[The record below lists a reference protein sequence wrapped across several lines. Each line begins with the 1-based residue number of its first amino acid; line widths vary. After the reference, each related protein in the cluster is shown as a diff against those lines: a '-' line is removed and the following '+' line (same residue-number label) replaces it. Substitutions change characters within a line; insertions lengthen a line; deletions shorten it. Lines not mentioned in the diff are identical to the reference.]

1 MASQRS
7 SKAQPVQNRVRLQ
20 PHIRIEAENRIATV
34 DGRNEHAVL
43 QFEWNF
49 TRSNLAKLVG
59 APFRQT

>member
-43 QFEWNF
+43 QFE
-49 TRSNLAKLVG
+49 
-59 APFRQT
+59 